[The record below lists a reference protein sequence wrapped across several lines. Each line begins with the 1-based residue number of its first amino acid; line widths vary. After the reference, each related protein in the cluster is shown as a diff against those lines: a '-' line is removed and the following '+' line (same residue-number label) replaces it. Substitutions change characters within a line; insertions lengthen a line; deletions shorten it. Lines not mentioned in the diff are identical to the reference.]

1 MYNIVRTGGEQR
13 ETPAC
18 LPRVV
23 DVMAESRHKE
33 GELVQRPEQG
43 VDLRG
48 LDDHECHVGDAHGMY
63 QVVEGM
69 WPVPLRDPANETLH
83 LLVRNL

>member
-1 MYNIVRTGGEQR
+1 MGKQTLGGWGSSR
-13 ETPAC
+13 PAC

-23 DVMAESRHKE
+23 DVMAERRDEE
-33 GELVQRPEQG
+33 GKLVQRSEQG

-48 LDDHECHVGDAHGMY
+48 LDDREGRVGDANGVNE
-63 QVVEGM
+63 VVEGVGVVALFY
-69 WPVPLRDPANETLH
+69 PSHEAPD